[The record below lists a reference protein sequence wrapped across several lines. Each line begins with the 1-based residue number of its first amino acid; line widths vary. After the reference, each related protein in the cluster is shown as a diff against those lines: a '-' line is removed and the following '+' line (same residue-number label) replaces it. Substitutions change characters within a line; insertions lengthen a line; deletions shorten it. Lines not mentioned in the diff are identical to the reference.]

1 MTRWSFT
8 SESVTEGHPDKIADQ
23 ISDAILDALLEKDP
37 ACRVACEALVT
48 TGLALVA
55 GEITTDAYVEIPR
68 IVRQTICDIGYDGST
83 SSYDGR
89 TCAVLVAIDEQSVDI
104 AQGVNDSEE
113 FRSGGGDGDGLDRQ
127 GAGDQGMMFGYA
139 CDETDVAMPLPIHLA
154 HRLAERHAE
163 VRRAGTIPYLGPD
176 AKTLV
181 TLEYENGKPIR
192 VESVLVSTQ
201 HRDGIDRDSMIRP
214 DVIEQVISPVIDDC
228 LADSEVEADGY
239 EIHVNPTGRF
249 VIGGP
254 VGDTGLTGRKIIVD
268 TYGGMAR
275 HGGGAFSGK
284 DPSKVDRSAAYAA
297 RWVAKNIVVAGAASR
312 CEVQI
317 AYAIGRASPVSVLV
331 ETFGTET
338 VDRARIVAAVDTVF
352 DLRPKAIK
360 RDLDLARPIYR
371 PTAAYGHF
379 GRSPDNGYFTWERTD
394 RVEAVK
400 SELGL

>member
-83 SSYDGR
+83 SGYDGR

-239 EIHVNPTGRF
+239 EIHVNPHRSFRHRRSGGRHRSHRPQDHRGHLRRHGPSRGRCLLGQGPVQGRSFRRLRRPLGGQEHRGGRGGVALRGPDRLRHRPSLTGVGTGRN
-249 VIGGP
+249 VRDRDGGP
-254 VGDTGLTGRKIIVD
+254 
-268 TYGGMAR
+268 
-275 HGGGAFSGK
+275 
-284 DPSKVDRSAAYAA
+284 
-297 RWVAKNIVVAGAASR
+297 
-312 CEVQI
+312 
-317 AYAIGRASPVSVLV
+317 
-331 ETFGTET
+331 
-338 VDRARIVAAVDTVF
+338 
-352 DLRPKAIK
+352 
-360 RDLDLARPIYR
+360 
-371 PTAAYGHF
+371 
-379 GRSPDNGYFTWERTD
+379 SPDRGRGRH
-394 RVEAVK
+394 RVRSSTE
-400 SELGL
+400 GDQT